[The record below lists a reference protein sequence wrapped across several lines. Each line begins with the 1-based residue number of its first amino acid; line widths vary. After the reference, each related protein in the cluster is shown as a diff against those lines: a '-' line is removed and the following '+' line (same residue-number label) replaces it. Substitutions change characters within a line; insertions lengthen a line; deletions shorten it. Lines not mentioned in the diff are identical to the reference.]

1 MASVTTPLARRA
13 ARLAL
18 FGGGGA
24 GALGAGLYGLLHVEG
39 LLARRTIGELENGA
53 PHADGVY
60 GASYIGSELSFSVMG
75 DSAGA
80 GLGVDR
86 PDETPGALLAAGL
99 SEIAERPVRLH
110 TTAYS
115 GAQSA
120 DLAAQVDD
128 ALTRNPDVALIII
141 GGNDVTHQVRP
152 STSVRYLGEAVRRLQ
167 ANGCRVVVGT
177 CPDLGTVEPIPQ
189 PLRWIAR
196 RLSRQLAAAQVGT
209 VVEAGAR
216 AVTLGSIIGPEF
228 SAAPGDM
235 FAVDRF
241 HPSAAGY
248 AAVAAAVLPS
258 LADVLGLWT
267 DADTGAAADG
277 GEAVLP
283 AVLAAEEAAE
293 MAGVEVTGTSVGG
306 RDRGPRGRWA
316 RLRRRT
322 RQRDDTDAA
331 ATGPSPS

>member
-1 MASVTTPLARRA
+1 MVSVTTPLARRA
-13 ARLAL
+13 TRVAL

-24 GALGAGLYGLLHVEG
+24 GALGAGLYGLLHLEG
-39 LLARRTIGELENGA
+39 IMARRMIGELENGA

-60 GASYIGSELSFSVMG
+60 GASYLGPAISFAVIG

-115 GAQSA
+115 GAQSRH
-120 DLAAQVDD
+120 LAAQVDD
-128 ALTRNPDVALIII
+128 ALSGEPDVALIII

-152 STSVRYLGEAVRRLQ
+152 STSVRYLGDAVRRLQ
-167 ANGCRVVVGT
+167 ANGCRAVVGT
-177 CPDLGTVEPIPQ
+177 CPDLGTIEPIPQ

-196 RLSRQLAAAQVGT
+196 RLSRQLAAAQLMT

-228 SAAPGDM
+228 SAAPRDM

-248 AAVAAAVLPS
+248 SAVAAAVLPS

-267 DADTGAAADG
+267 DADTGAEADG

-283 AVLAAEEAAE
+283 VVVAAERAAE
-293 MAGVEVTGTSVGG
+293 MAGVEVTGASVIG
-306 RDRGPRGRWA
+306 RDGGPRGRLA

-322 RQRDDTDAA
+322 RQRDGANA
-331 ATGPSPS
+331 GSVGI